1 MWSSLRI
8 KSERLFS
15 IPCMYLLQR
24 PDPDYWPFNS
34 SLHCPPPSCIGIVW
48 KKPTASIR
56 GENKLLLKCSV
67 GRLLVHS
74 CWAGAAGS
82 NSVVPNKGCLSG
94 KKYSVAWLNSQ
105 QFFKTHHCVKNECRN
120 SIRMVGHYHLVFLTG
135 HACCKENLFQPI
147 TSTTQIWVVT
157 CHQYGISSLIPQMSS
172 RKCQLFSKA
181 TL

>member
-1 MWSSLRI
+1 MKGYFQSPVCTFYRDLTLTTDHSIARYIARLHPALGLYGRNPLQASEVRI
-8 KSERLFS
+8 NCCL
-15 IPCMYLLQR
+15 
-24 PDPDYWPFNS
+24 
-34 SLHCPPPSCIGIVW
+34 
-48 KKPTASIR
+48 AS
-56 GENKLLLKCSV
+56 SV
-67 GRLLVHS
+67 GRLPVHS

-82 NSVVPNKGCLSG
+82 NSVVPNKGCWSG
-94 KKYSVAWLNSQ
+94 KNYSVAWLNSQ
-105 QFFKTHHCVKNECRN
+105 HFFKTHHCVKNECRN